1 MDKQLKKGINIAIAL
16 LTIIALLVIVVSI
29 FLNIYQKYD
38 ISLLFTVIGVVL
50 LISSITLSV
59 VLIIVQREVVE
70 NPEFEHT
77 KVLNEDN

>member
-29 FLNIYQKYD
+29 FLNIKENYPL
-38 ISLLFTVIGVVL
+38 SLLFTVIGVVL
-50 LISSITLSV
+50 LISSITLNV

-70 NPEFEHT
+70 NPELKYT
-77 KVLNEDN
+77 KILNEDK

>member
-16 LTIIALLVIVVSI
+16 LTIISLIVIITSI
-29 FLNIYQKYD
+29 ILNIYQKYD
-38 ISLLFTVIGVVL
+38 ISLLFAVIGVSL

-70 NPEFEHT
+70 NPELKYT
-77 KVLNEDN
+77 KILNEDK

>member
-16 LTIIALLVIVVSI
+16 LTIIALLVIVGSI
-29 FLNIYQKYD
+29 FLNINENNYLS
-38 ISLLFTVIGVVL
+38 ILFAVIGVSL

-59 VLIIVQREVVE
+59 VLIIVQREVVG

-77 KVLNEDN
+77 KVLNEYK

>member
-16 LTIIALLVIVVSI
+16 LTIIALIVIVSSI

-38 ISLLFTVIGVVL
+38 ISLLFAVIGVIL